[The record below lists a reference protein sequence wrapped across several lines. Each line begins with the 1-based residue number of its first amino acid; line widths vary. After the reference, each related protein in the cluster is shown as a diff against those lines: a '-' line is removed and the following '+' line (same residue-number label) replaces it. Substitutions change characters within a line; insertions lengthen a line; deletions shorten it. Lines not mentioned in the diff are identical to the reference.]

1 MSLLE
6 FRSPAAGGFFMMP
19 ETFASVCKVID
30 RPYAESGCWLP
41 EYQAAIIEKLEAE
54 VGREKVLLESI
65 KKRERERELA
75 GRRVFKSFEEEEQ
88 EEEENKK
95 AKERVSFAMRVFPL
109 LEMLRAA
116 QKKQVKVMW
125 GVPY

>member
-54 VGREKVLLESI
+54 VAREESI

>member
-19 ETFASVCKVID
+19 ETFASICKVIG

-41 EYQAAIIEKLEAE
+41 EYQAGIIEKLEAE
-54 VGREKVLLESI
+54 IEREKVLLEAL

-75 GRRVFKSFEEEEQ
+75 GRSVFKSFEEEEK
-88 EEEENKK
+88 EEEEKK
-95 AKERVSFAMRVFPL
+95 QAKERVSFAMRVFPL
-109 LEMLRAA
+109 LEMLREA
-116 QKKQVKVMW
+116 QKKEVKVMW
-125 GVPY
+125 GVP

>member
-54 VGREKVLLESI
+54 VAREKVLLESI

-109 LEMLRAA
+109 LEMLRAVK
-116 QKKQVKVMW
+116 KKQVKVMW

>member
-19 ETFASVCKVID
+19 ETFASICKVIG

-41 EYQAAIIEKLEAE
+41 EYQAGIIEKLEAE
-54 VGREKVLLESI
+54 IEREKVLLE
-65 KKRERERELA
+65 
-75 GRRVFKSFEEEEQ
+75 
-88 EEEENKK
+88 K

-109 LEMLRAA
+109 LEMLREA
-116 QKKQVKVMW
+116 QKKEVKVMW
-125 GVPY
+125 GVP